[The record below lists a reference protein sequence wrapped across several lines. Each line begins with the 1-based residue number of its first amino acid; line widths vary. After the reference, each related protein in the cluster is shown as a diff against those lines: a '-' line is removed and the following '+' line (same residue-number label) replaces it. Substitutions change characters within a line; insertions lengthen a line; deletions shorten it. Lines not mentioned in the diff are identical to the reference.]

1 MSVIE
6 LLATLKEKDVQLV
19 LKDDQLVVQGNK
31 QALSEPQLLARLR
44 EHKPELIEL
53 IRAGQYSPSKAG
65 QVQVPAN
72 GITPGISRI
81 TPAMLPLANLD
92 QEAIERIVASVPG
105 GVANVQDIYPLAP
118 LQEGILYHHVSA
130 QQGDPYVMQAQF
142 AFASE
147 ERLEAFAEAL
157 RGVIARHDILR
168 TAVLWDGLEQPM
180 QVVWREAGLE
190 LQEVETDPAAGE
202 VLAQLH
208 ARFDAR
214 HYRLDVSQAPL
225 LRLVHARDEAGQRI
239 VAMLLFHHMALDH
252 SALDVVRHEMQAFLT
267 GQAERLGPA
276 MPFRNYVAQAR
287 LGISEQEHE
296 AFFRQMLGDIDE
308 PTLPYGLQDVQGDG
322 RAIEECTQA
331 LPTELSQRLRTRAR
345 LAGVSAAS
353 LFHLAWG
360 RVLGTLAGKHK
371 VVFGTVLMGRLQGAE
386 ATERALGIFINTLPF
401 RLDVDSQG
409 LGEALKATH
418 ARLTTLLRHEHAAL
432 ALAQRCSGVS
442 APTPLFSALLNYR
455 HSAAGASAAAQAAW
469 AGISTLSSEERTNY
483 PLTLSVDDLGQD
495 FSLTLLASTQ
505 VDPRRILGY
514 LLCTLENLAQALE
527 QTPQL
532 ALEQL
537 PILPVAEREQV
548 LEGFNRSAVDYP
560 RGQAI
565 HGRIEAQAQRTPDA
579 LAACYQGRS
588 LSYAELNRQAN
599 VLARQ
604 LRGLGVQPDDRV
616 AIVARRSLETVV
628 GLLAILKAGA
638 CYVPIDPAHPAERL
652 NYLLQDCGPR
662 AVLTQAELLGRL
674 PALAVPVIELNQ
686 RLWLDQTADNAQV
699 PGLSAANLAYVIY
712 TSGSTGLPKGVMV
725 EHRTLG
731 NLVDWH
737 CQAFDLRPGSQA
749 SCLAG
754 FGFDAMAWEVWP
766 ALCVGATLHL
776 APAQDGSEDL
786 DALLAWWRAQPLDVS
801 FLPTPVAEYAFSQ
814 EQGHPSLRTL
824 LIGGDRLRQ
833 FSHDQGFALINN
845 YGPTEATV
853 VASSGPIHAGGE
865 LDIGRP
871 VANARIYLLDSQQR
885 PVPIGVAGELYVG
898 GAGVARGYLNR
909 PQLTAE
915 RFLDDPFSDQPGARM
930 YRSGDLARWL
940 ADGRIDYLGRND
952 DQVKIRG
959 VRIELG
965 EICLLYTSPSPRD
978 KRQSRMPSSA

>member
-801 FLPTPVAEYAFSQ
+801 F
-814 EQGHPSLRTL
+814 
-824 LIGGDRLRQ
+824 
-833 FSHDQGFALINN
+833 
-845 YGPTEATV
+845 
-853 VASSGPIHAGGE
+853 
-865 LDIGRP
+865 
-871 VANARIYLLDSQQR
+871 
-885 PVPIGVAGELYVG
+885 
-898 GAGVARGYLNR
+898 
-909 PQLTAE
+909 
-915 RFLDDPFSDQPGARM
+915 
-930 YRSGDLARWL
+930 
-940 ADGRIDYLGRND
+940 
-952 DQVKIRG
+952 
-959 VRIELG
+959 
-965 EICLLYTSPSPRD
+965 CLLYTSPSPRD
-978 KRQSRMPSSA
+978 

>member
-725 EHRTLG
+725 EPVSYT
-731 NLVDWH
+731 
-737 CQAFDLRPGSQA
+737 
-749 SCLAG
+749 
-754 FGFDAMAWEVWP
+754 
-766 ALCVGATLHL
+766 HL
-776 APAQDGSEDL
+776 T
-786 DALLAWWRAQPLDVS
+786 
-801 FLPTPVAEYAFSQ
+801 LPT
-814 EQGHPSLRTL
+814 
-824 LIGGDRLRQ
+824 
-833 FSHDQGFALINN
+833 
-845 YGPTEATV
+845 
-853 VASSGPIHAGGE
+853 
-865 LDIGRP
+865 
-871 VANARIYLLDSQQR
+871 
-885 PVPIGVAGELYVG
+885 
-898 GAGVARGYLNR
+898 NR
-909 PQLTAE
+909 E
-915 RFLDDPFSDQPGARM
+915 
-930 YRSGDLARWL
+930 
-940 ADGRIDYLGRND
+940 
-952 DQVKIRG
+952 V
-959 VRIELG
+959 
-965 EICLLYTSPSPRD
+965 
-978 KRQSRMPSSA
+978 